1 MSEFKSY
8 YIYRED
14 FFEAIVIGGGTCGL
28 AVSARLCED
37 YPGSIYTE
45 DEHQRFRWL
54 KQRGNKV
61 NLINHNVSS
70 KTKFKPVPKGSAYT
84 LPKKFH
90 PLEILV
96 LDGVSNKFLGQWD
109 NQFAR
114 CQIPYLR
121 SPMFFHPDPVN
132 VDGLVTYS
140 HFVKRDSPKDLM
152 KIENVVGK
160 EYSKHQQKKLLNKN
174 SKKKQF
180 KDPIPTQKF
189 GQFSDKPGLIDIN
202 MRDWKDYYRPS
213 TPLFRDFCQD
223 IINRYQLHDV
233 VRKDEV
239 ESIEYC
245 FINII
250 DEGEAGMG
258 FIIKTPSKVFGCK
271 ICVLASGHAGEINYP
286 ISPFE
291 TKSQFPEGSCH
302 TTHIFSGTVK
312 FPHDRIIE
320 KVSQR
325 KGTSI
330 VIVGGGLTSAQM
342 AHVAILSG
350 VEKVYLVLRG
360 ALKIKHFDFHLDWV
374 TKYKNVKKSAFYVKD
389 TDEERYDMIQEARE
403 GGSINPEYYKK
414 LKMHIKSGKLE
425 IFKHSTVEDKEW
437 NAESKLWDLTIN
449 SRSETKNTIDVSDIF
464 YGTNL
469 SNIDYIY
476 YATGIS
482 ANIKSLPCL
491 KPIIEAYNIETVKGF
506 PCLTDNL
513 QWNDEIPLFV
523 VGKNASLRMGPSS
536 ANLDG
541 ARLGAERIGWYIQE
555 LKSQGKFDWNSKECK
570 YCSYSYSESVDASDD
585 SLDDK
590 LDKLSTNS
598 DKESEIE
605 LTSFE
610 TQLKLACGELNWF
623 SLLQEV

>member
-8 YIYRED
+8 DIYRED

-28 AVSARLCED
+28 AVSARLCEE

-70 KTKFKPVPKGSAYT
+70 KTKFKPMPKGCAYS
-84 LPKKFH
+84 LSKKFH

-96 LDGVSNKFLGQWD
+96 LDGVSDKFLGQWD
-109 NQFAR
+109 NQFTL

-140 HFVKRDSPKDLM
+140 HFSKRDSPKDLM
-152 KIENVVGK
+152 KIENVVGR
-160 EYSKHQQKKLLNKN
+160 EYSKHQLKKLLNKN
-174 SKKKQF
+174 SRKKQL
-180 KDPIPTQKF
+180 KTPIPTQEF
-189 GQFSDKPGLIDIN
+189 DQVSDKPGLIDIN

-213 TPLFRDFCQD
+213 TSLFRDFCQD
-223 IINRYQLHDV
+223 IINRYQLNDV
-233 VRKDEV
+233 VRKEEV
-239 ESIEYC
+239 KSIEYL

-258 FIIKTPSKVFGCK
+258 FIIKTSSKVFGCK

-286 ISPFE
+286 ISPFK

-312 FPHDRIIE
+312 FPHDRIME
-320 KVSQR
+320 KITQR
-325 KGTSI
+325 KKSSV
-330 VIVGGGLTSAQM
+330 VIVGGGLTSAQL
-342 AHVAILSG
+342 AHVAVLSG
-350 VEKVYLVLRG
+350 VEKVYLVIRG
-360 ALKIKHFDFHLDWV
+360 PLKIKHFDFHLDWV

-414 LKMHIKSGKLE
+414 LKMHIKSGKVE
-425 IFKHSTVEDKEW
+425 IFKHSTIENKEW
-437 NAESKLWDLTIN
+437 NAESKTWDLKIN
-449 SRSETKNTIDVSDIF
+449 SRAEIKNPIDESETF

-491 KPIIEAYNIETVKGF
+491 KPIIQAYDIKTVKGF

-555 LKSQGKFDWNSKECK
+555 LKSQGKLEWKSKECK
-570 YCSYSYSESVDASDD
+570 YCSYSESVGGSDD
-585 SLDDK
+585 NLDDK
-590 LDKLSTNS
+590 LDKSSLNS
-598 DKESEIE
+598 DKEFEIE
-605 LTSFE
+605 LSSFE
-610 TQLKLACGELNWF
+610 KQLKLACGELNWF

>member
-8 YIYRED
+8 DIYKED

-437 NAESKLWDLTIN
+437 NAGSKLWDLTIN
-449 SRSETKNTIDVSDIF
+449 SRSETKNTIDESDIF

-491 KPIIEAYNIETVKGF
+491 KPIIEAYNIEKVKGF

-570 YCSYSYSESVDASDD
+570 YCSYTESVDDSDD